1 MEDYQ
6 GCLVQQR
13 IYLDPLDRQLAET
26 TFKLSLAHLY
36 AKDLEK
42 AKEGVLESIQLLES
56 RLAKI
61 SSADA
66 NDKGKGKERQDSTE
80 TLQNE
85 EAKELSDLIE
95 LMREK
100 LEDINFLI
108 QNPGEMTA
116 PANVV
121 SGDVASLTAA
131 AAVVTTTNAFTPAAN
146 SASVNV
152 LTSLVRKRETTTPNA
167 SSSSSA
173 QASSSSTP
181 SSSAKPPPSSSSS
194 SSSPSSS
201 SSSEPVT
208 KKQKTEE

>member
-1 MEDYQ
+1 MEDCQ

-108 QNPGEMTA
+108 QNPEEMTA

-167 SSSSSA
+167 SSSSA

>member
-167 SSSSSA
+167 SSSSA